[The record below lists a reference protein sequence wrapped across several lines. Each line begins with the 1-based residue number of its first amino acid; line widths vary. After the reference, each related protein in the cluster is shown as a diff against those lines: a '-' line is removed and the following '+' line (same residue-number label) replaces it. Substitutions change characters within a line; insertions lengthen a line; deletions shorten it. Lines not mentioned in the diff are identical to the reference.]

1 MHQVARQGWIIA
13 AATQDSEVGALRA
26 DGTLTAI
33 YSEGHFRGHSGQA
46 AQEARRRSYLYE
58 RRYGRELIRAAALRD
73 GEVLGADGV
82 VRPGRLG

>member
-46 AQEARRRSYLYE
+46 AQEARRRSYLY
-58 RRYGRELIRAAALRD
+58 GRELIRAAALRD